1 MKKKIV
7 TGTISIGLFLVAM
20 SGIYLVRNHAE
31 RANPQSDSGSA
42 FIKVVDV
49 EEVIK
54 APGQYGGFL
63 GVEGTVI
70 TIDESKGIFLLG
82 CQDTC
87 VAMPVKYKGQVPE
100 AKSETIVYGEIR
112 KQKDGKYI
120 FQGKKVKTK

>member
-1 MKKKIV
+1 
-7 TGTISIGLFLVAM
+7 M